1 MHFINPFKGLRPLEE
16 KASSVSIP
24 STDQL
29 SQDVIVNHKK
39 NNPWS
44 YLNIFNPDS
53 ENSKS
58 QDEINIQAKKQ
69 FELMKNKSVLMKDNI
84 NSFYIYKISTKNH
97 SQLGIIGT
105 AKLSAYDNLH
115 IRGHEEIYF
124 ERSQKR
130 FDQINNL
137 NAQIGPIYVIHPDNS
152 NLNEVVKKQTVSKP
166 KYCFNALDECKH
178 ELWITSEQDAVLKII
193 EIFNKINRIY
203 IADGHHRIEALS
215 KLAEFRK
222 HQNPNHTGN
231 EAYNYFMVAI
241 FPKSQA
247 RILDYNRL
255 VKDLYGYS
263 AKDFIKE
270 VKKKF
275 LVKKHNS
282 AYKPNKS
289 KSFGMY
295 LEKNWYSLELKKKPE
310 ENLFHIINLDINLLH
325 YYLLEPILGIGDA
338 RYDNRIDFIA
348 GYHGLESIEKKV
360 NSGEAKI
367 GFSLFATKMEDVIN
381 FADKKLTMPPKSTWF
396 DPKPL
401 DGLVAYDLE

>member
-1 MHFINPFKGLRPLEE
+1 MYFINPFKGLRPIKE

-24 STDQL
+24 STDHL
-29 SQDVIVNHKK
+29 SEEVITSHKK

-44 YLNIFNPDS
+44 YLNIFNPDKK
-53 ENSKS
+53 EKDS
-58 QDEINIQAKKQ
+58 QNAIDAKAKKQ
-69 FELMKNKSVLMKDNI
+69 FELMKNKSVLIKDDN
-84 NSFYIYKISTKNH
+84 NSFYIYKISTKDH
-97 SQLGIIGT
+97 SQIGIIGT

-137 NAQIGPIYVIHPDNS
+137 NAQIGPIYVIHPDNT
-152 NLNEVVKKQTVSKP
+152 NLNSLIEKQIIARPAYS
-166 KYCFNALDECKH
+166 FDALDECKH
-178 ELWITSEQDAVLKII
+178 ELWIVDEQNTVLKIS
-193 EIFNKINRIY
+193 EIFNEINRIY

-222 HQNPNHTGN
+222 HQNPNHTGE
-231 EAYNYFMVAI
+231 EAYNFFMVAI
-241 FPKSQA
+241 FPKSQT

-263 AKDFIKE
+263 TKDFIKE
-270 VKKKF
+270 VKKRF
-275 LVKKHNS
+275 IVKKQG
-282 AYKPNKS
+282 APYKPNKP
-289 KSFGMY
+289 KLFGMY
-295 LEKNWYSLELKKKPE
+295 LEKNWYSVELKKKPE

-325 YYLLEPILGIGDA
+325 YYLMEPILGIGDA

-360 NSGEAKI
+360 NSGQASV
-367 GFSLFATKMEDVIN
+367 GFSLFATQMEDVIS

-401 DGLVAYDLE
+401 DGLVAYDFE

>member
-1 MHFINPFKGLRPLEE
+1 MHFINPFKGLRPIEDQV
-16 KASSVSIP
+16 SSVTIP

-29 SQDVIVNHKK
+29 SQEIISNHKK

-53 ENSKS
+53 KDSKS
-58 QDEINIQAKKQ
+58 QSEINIVAKKQ
-69 FELMKNKSVLMKDNI
+69 FELMKNESVLMKDNI
-84 NSFYIYKISTKNH
+84 KSFYIYKISTKDH
-97 SQLGIIGT
+97 SQVGIIGT
-105 AKLSAYDNLH
+105 AKLAAYDNLH

-130 FDQINNL
+130 FEQINNL

-152 NLNEVVKKQTVSKP
+152 SLTGLVNKQTIAKP
-166 KYCFNALDECKH
+166 SYSFNALDECKH
-178 ELWITSEQDAVLKII
+178 ELWVVSDQDIVLKISD
-193 EIFNKINRIY
+193 IFNQINRIY

-222 HQNPNHTGN
+222 HQNPNHTGE

-263 AKDFIKE
+263 AKDFIKQ

-275 LVKKHNS
+275 IVKKENS
-282 AYKPNKS
+282 SFKPNKP
-289 KSFGMY
+289 KTFGMY
-295 LEKNWYSLELKKKPE
+295 VEKNWYSLELKEKPE
-310 ENLFHIINLDINLLH
+310 ENLFHIMNLDINLLH

-348 GYHGLESIEKKV
+348 GYHGLKSIEEKV
-360 NSGEAKI
+360 NLGEASV
-367 GFSLFATKMEDVIN
+367 GFSLFATQMDDVIS
-381 FADKKLTMPPKSTWF
+381 FADKKLNMPPKSTWF

-401 DGLVAYDLE
+401 DGLVAYDFE